1 MIHYTKNPLIDDS
14 IPENIQPLIDED
26 ITQFLILK
34 DGHIIGQSVDHI
46 EGVYIE
52 NFDEALSQKRD
63 LIETLDN
70 EHNNPADSYQYV
82 KDNATSGLV
91 IHVTKN
97 TVVDDTL
104 HVFVVQEEHDLV
116 HNTIVVCD
124 DNTELNYIEYYV
136 NNNPAS
142 NNIVTQSFVGENARL
157 SYTTVNQFDQKSVLN
172 IIRNGRVKRYGEL
185 TYNIAEV
192 SDALS
197 DVTTNVQLIEPY
209 AKSYVKT
216 VAITNQQQEARF
228 EQLVEHLAHHTEGY
242 IENYGVS
249 SDTSALVFEG
259 IGKIHKHMKQSV
271 ARQQNRGIVLSRKA
285 RLDANPLLL
294 IDEYDVIAS
303 HGAAIG
309 KIDEEQLYYLMSRG
323 LSKRNA
329 ERLIINGFLSPVLDA
344 LDSDALKSV
353 FVNSVERKTQ
363 DL

>member
-1 MIHYTKNPLIDDS
+1 MIHYTKNPLIDET

-26 ITQFLILK
+26 IKQFIIIK
-34 DGHIIGQSVDHI
+34 DGHIIGKSVEQI
-46 EGVYIE
+46 AGVYVE
-52 NFDEALSQKRD
+52 SFDEALSQKK
-63 LIETLDN
+63 TLL
-70 EHNNPADSYQYV
+70 EQLEEAHHNPTDAYQYV
-82 KDNATSGLV
+82 KDNATSGV
-91 IHVTKN
+91 VVHVTKN
-97 TVVDDTL
+97 TVVKDPL
-104 HVFVVQEEHDLV
+104 HVFIVQEEHDLV
-116 HNTIVVCD
+116 HNSIVICD
-124 DNTELNYIEYYV
+124 DNSQLDYIEYFT
-136 NNNPAS
+136 NNVPGS
-142 NNIVTQSFVGENARL
+142 NNIITQSFVGENAKL
-157 SYTTVNQFDQKSVLN
+157 NYTTVNQFDQKSVLN

-185 TYNIAEV
+185 VFNNAEV

-197 DVTTNVQLIEPY
+197 EITTNVQLVEPY

-216 VAITNQQQEARF
+216 VAITNQHQEARF
-228 EQLVEHLAHHTEGY
+228 EQLVEHLAPHTEGY

-259 IGKIHKHMKQSV
+259 IGKIHKQMKQSV

-294 IDEYDVIAS
+294 IDEYDVVAS

-329 ERLIINGFLSPVLDA
+329 ERLIINGFLSPILDA

-353 FVNSVERKTQ
+353 FVSSVERKTQ